1 MILVDTSVW
10 IDHLRF
16 GDTTLTHLLGTG
28 LVLGH
33 PWVIGELALG
43 NLTQRHA
50 VLSHLKAL
58 PTATGASD
66 HEVLEMIEHHTLHG
80 RGIGYADA
88 QLLASTLLTPE
99 AYLWTRDKRLART
112 AADLGVEFDA
122 ARIGG

>member
-1 MILVDTSVW
+1 MILADTSVW

-16 GDTTLTHLLGTG
+16 GDSTLTHLLGAG

-43 NLTQRHA
+43 NLSQRHEI
-50 VLSHLKAL
+50 LGDLTAL

-66 HEVLEMIEHHTLHG
+66 HEVLEMIERHALHG

-99 AYLWTRDKRLART
+99 AYLWTRDKRLALA

-122 ARIGG
+122 GRIGG